1 MDDLS
6 ITSGIANR
14 IWRMALWGSFLA
26 ILIAP
31 LVAMQFTG
39 EVHWTPFDFVIAAAL
54 LGATALAI
62 EFAIRTIG
70 RPVWCV
76 AAVLGILA
84 VLLLVW
90 AELAV
95 GVFGTPF
102 SGS

>member
-6 ITSGIANR
+6 ITSGLANR
-14 IWRMALWGSFLA
+14 LWRVALWGSVIA

-39 EVHWTPFDFVIAAAL
+39 EVHWTPFDFAVAAAL

-62 EFAIRTIG
+62 ELAIRVIG
-70 RPVWCV
+70 RPAYCV
-76 AAVLGILA
+76 AAVLAILVA
-84 VLLLVW
+84 LLLIW

-95 GVFGTPF
+95 GIFGTPF
-102 SGS
+102 AGH